1 MNLPARLQGVFSSP
15 QAVFKSLAERPV
27 WLDVLVILLVV
38 IGVFSFLVSPAAN
51 KDNLQN
57 MRDNIK
63 LQERL
68 GQERFD
74 QMIAGMENPSPARTA
89 IQSFVMGPLTFA
101 VGLLLSCLILLVL
114 GRMGST
120 EGTYKQVLSAVVHA
134 NLIDKVLGNGV
145 RLVLILMRKSVMQ
158 TTTSLALL
166 APKLP
171 VTSPGYIILS
181 QVDFFQLWM
190 FGILGYGLSAV
201 FKIPLKKALFLSY
214 GFWLL
219 KAAVYV
225 IMALV
230 FTGMMR

>member
-1 MNLPARLQGVFSSP
+1 MNLPARVQGVFFSP
-15 QAVFKSLAERPV
+15 QPVFKSLAERPV
-27 WLDVLVILLVV
+27 WVDVLVLLLVL
-38 IGVFSFLVSPAAN
+38 IGVFSFLVAPAAN
-51 KDNLQN
+51 KDNLQA
-57 MRDNIK
+57 MRDNVK

-74 QMIAGMENPSPARTA
+74 QMIAGMENMPKSRMA
-89 IQSFVMGPLTFA
+89 IQSFLVGPLMFV
-101 VGLLLSCLILLVL
+101 VGLLISCLVLLVL

-120 EGTYKQVLSAVVHA
+120 EGTYKQVLAAVVHA

-145 RLVLILMRKSVMQ
+145 RLVLILMRKSVVQ

-181 QVDFFQLWM
+181 QVDAFQLWM
-190 FGILGYGLSAV
+190 FGVLGYGLSAV
-201 FKIPLKKALFLSY
+201 FKIPLKKALILSY
-214 GFWLL
+214 AFWLL
-219 KAAVYV
+219 KAVIYV
-225 IMALV
+225 IMSLV